1 MVQSEEPEVVDMRE
15 FRKLNVSLL
24 DGRSYTLKM
33 FEQQAEWKDIERP
46 REKNI
51 LGKSIEALK
60 LELNAEKISKHVR
73 NFEICLL
80 FYDFRS
86 FYRRSFFFY

>member
-1 MVQSEEPEVVDMRE
+1 MDLSQSEEPEIVDMRE
-15 FRKLNVSLL
+15 YRKLNVSLL

-33 FEQQAEWKDIERP
+33 FEEQAEWKDFERP

-73 NFEICLL
+73 NFEICMI
-80 FYDFRS
+80 FVPFES
-86 FYRRSFFFY
+86 